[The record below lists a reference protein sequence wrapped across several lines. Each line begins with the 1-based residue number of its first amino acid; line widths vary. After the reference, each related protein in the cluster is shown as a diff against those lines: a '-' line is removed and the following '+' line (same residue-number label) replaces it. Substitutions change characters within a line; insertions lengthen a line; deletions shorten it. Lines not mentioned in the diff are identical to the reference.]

1 MDMFV
6 EEFINRGW
14 PDERVDHYRVIE
26 GLIPSNYSIWNAHLL
41 EVGGKTYL
49 KLYNNEK
56 VKNHNVD
63 MSSLL
68 ALEMDKETAKF
79 IDEHLAGGRN
89 PKEVKRHLKCKDGY
103 CKRHAEAI
111 KPYIEKLFG
120 VKIEA

>member
-1 MDMFV
+1 MFV
-6 EEFINRGW
+6 EEIVNRGW

-49 KLYNNEK
+49 KLYNSKK
-56 VKNHNVD
+56 VKNYNVD

-68 ALEMDKETAKF
+68 ALEMDKETAK
-79 IDEHLAGGRN
+79 IINDNLAGGRN
-89 PKEVKRHLKCKDGY
+89 PKEVLEHLKGEDNWCKY
-103 CKRHAEAI
+103 HAKII

>member
-1 MDMFV
+1 MFV

-14 PDERVDHYRVIE
+14 ADERVNHYKLIE
-26 GLIPSNYSIWNAHLL
+26 GLIPSNYSIWNAGLI
-41 EVGGKTYL
+41 ESNGKTYL

-56 VKNHNVD
+56 VKNYSVD

-68 ALEMDKETAKF
+68 ALEMDKETAEF
-79 IDEHLAGGRN
+79 IESHLAGGRN
-89 PKEVKRHLKCKDGY
+89 PQEVKRYLRCKDSWM
-103 CKRHAEAI
+103 KKHAQAI

>member
-14 PDERVDHYRVIE
+14 ADERVNHYKLIE
-26 GLIPSNYSIWNAHLL
+26 GLIPSNYSIWNAGLI
-41 EVGGKTYL
+41 ESNGKTYL

-56 VKNHNVD
+56 VKNHSVD

-68 ALEMDKETAKF
+68 ALEMDKETAEF
-79 IDEHLAGGRN
+79 IESHLAGGRN
-89 PKEVKRHLKCKDGY
+89 PKEVKRYLRCKDSWM
-103 CKRHAEAI
+103 KKHAQSI

>member
-1 MDMFV
+1 MFV

-49 KLYNNEK
+49 KLYNNKK
-56 VKNHNVD
+56 VKNYNVD

-68 ALEMDKETAKF
+68 ALEMDKETAK
-79 IDEHLAGGRN
+79 IINDNLAGGRN
-89 PKEVKRHLKCKDGY
+89 PKEVLEHLKGEDNWCKY
-103 CKRHAEAI
+103 HAKII